1 MAKPKSWVKLNRNIL
16 EWGWYKDVNTK
27 TVFIHLLLKANIEDY
42 FFMGIPVKR
51 GELAS
56 SYPKLSSELNMSV
69 QSIRTAISH
78 LKSTGEL
85 TVKSYPKFTL
95 FIIEN
100 YEKYQDVPEE
110 LNKKRSF
117 KKGGNRQN
125 NRQLTAEQ
133 QATNRQSTGDQQ
145 ATNRQLTTIKEY
157 KNIRNKEYKKNI
169 GASPSSPS
177 ANSSGYVPKQW
188 ERDDVPEILWGKF
201 ETVADWEAWR
211 DK

>member
-16 EWGWYKDVNTK
+16 EWGWYKDINTK

-56 SYPKLSSELNMSV
+56 SYPKLSAELNMSV
-69 QSIRTAISH
+69 QSIRTAILH
-78 LKSTGEL
+78 LKSTGEI

-95 FIIEN
+95 FVIEN

-110 LNKKRSF
+110 LNKKRGS
-117 KKGGNRQN
+117 KKWGNRQN
-125 NRQLTAEQ
+125 NRQLTADQ
-133 QATNRQSTGDQQ
+133 QASNRPSTGNQQ

-157 KNIRNKEYKKNI
+157 KNIRNKEYKENI
-169 GASPSSPS
+169 GAAPASPS
-177 ANSSGYVPKQW
+177 AVSEYVPKKW
-188 ERDDVPEILWGKF
+188 EKDEVPEMLWGKF
-201 ETVADWEAWR
+201 DSVADWEAWR